1 MKGNSYACQVGA
13 GLSWAALGAVLTF
26 FPGNISNRVM
36 ALKVTFV
43 NQNNKVQS
51 FKVNLFGPA
60 RNRIKVANVLAV
72 FKASVVVMGDGS
84 IMEADDNGL
93 SMDTFTAGSTYTIT
107 IVPIHESKQQTL
119 QVAGESP
126 LVVPMRTWGINA
138 GGNSPFLCPPFAP

>member
-1 MKGNSYACQVGA
+1 
-13 GLSWAALGAVLTF
+13 
-26 FPGNISNRVM
+26 M
-36 ALKVTFV
+36 AFKVTFV
-43 NQNNKVQS
+43 NQNNRVQS
-51 FKVNLFGPA
+51 FKVNLFGPT

-107 IVPIHESKQQTL
+107 IVPIHESKQQTP

-126 LVVPMRTWGINA
+126 LVVPMQTWGINA
-138 GGNSPFLCPPFAP
+138 GVMTCPSSQMLDLGQILGNHELRCHVVSLEWSRWLA

>member
-1 MKGNSYACQVGA
+1 
-13 GLSWAALGAVLTF
+13 
-26 FPGNISNRVM
+26 M
-36 ALKVTFV
+36 AFKVTFV

-60 RNRIKVANVLAV
+60 RNRIKVANILAV

-107 IVPIHESKQQTL
+107 IVPIHESKQQTP

-126 LVVPMRTWGINA
+126 LVRMRTWGINA
-138 GGNSPFLCPPFAP
+138 GGNSPILCPPFAP

>member
-60 RNRIKVANVLAV
+60 RNRIKVANVLVV

-107 IVPIHESKQQTL
+107 IVPIHGSSFSLYPACGTPNC
-119 QVAGESP
+119 A
-126 LVVPMRTWGINA
+126 RDD
-138 GGNSPFLCPPFAP
+138 

>member
-1 MKGNSYACQVGA
+1 
-13 GLSWAALGAVLTF
+13 
-26 FPGNISNRVM
+26 M

-60 RNRIKVANVLAV
+60 RNRIKVANVLVV

-126 LVVPMRTWGINA
+126 IVVPMRTWGINA

>member
-13 GLSWAALGAVLTF
+13 DLSWAALGAVLTF
-26 FPGNISNRVM
+26 FWGNQVM
-36 ALKVTFV
+36 VSKVTFV

-72 FKASVVVMGDGS
+72 FKASVVVVGDGS

-93 SMDTFTAGSTYTIT
+93 SMDTFTAGSSYTIA

-126 LVVPMRTWGINA
+126 LVVPMRTCGINA

>member
-1 MKGNSYACQVGA
+1 VCFKAETFGA

-60 RNRIKVANVLAV
+60 RNRIKVANVLVV

-107 IVPIHESKQQTL
+107 IVPIHGSSFSLYPACGTPNC
-119 QVAGESP
+119 A
-126 LVVPMRTWGINA
+126 RDD
-138 GGNSPFLCPPFAP
+138 

>member
-1 MKGNSYACQVGA
+1 MVS
-13 GLSWAALGAVLTF
+13 
-26 FPGNISNRVM
+26 
-36 ALKVTFV
+36 KVTFV

-93 SMDTFTAGSTYTIT
+93 K
-107 IVPIHESKQQTL
+107 SKQQTS

-138 GGNSPFLCPPFAP
+138 GDMRSFASPNPSILKEKHKGTKRSSRGTGTSAAIIVSCWCRNSSYGSPTEHSNPAW